1 MPRKKHNRDLMERIS
16 QDGIIKAIGSYLK
29 PKEMDIPTDILLALD
44 APLVR
49 FWVVVFKLINKLSVS
64 PCKYLLSSINWVK
77 NTCLLVIFEIRAGE
91 IFLPLHLC
99 SISYLLTIVLLITNN
114 EKIFVFVFFTG
125 IIGGIVSF
133 AIPEFGNGGYDRF
146 RFYEFIIA
154 HSAIIYVPIYYLT
167 NYKYKIDIRRFI
179 DIVIVTNVL
188 GFFMLGV
195 NFLLRATDFLPD
207 ANYMFTMGPPPEVES
222 VFGVFPWHLFV
233 FEAVLVISFYIIY
246 FFGDRYSKKHIT

>member
-1 MPRKKHNRDLMERIS
+1 MNFFSYDYNPDLKFDMFTSMHLVMFIMFIAVMVIFFLVKDKVFNSKYEKHIRYSL
-16 QDGIIKAIGSYLK
+16 AAF
-29 PKEMDIPTDILLALD
+29 LLLNE
-44 APLVR
+44 
-49 FWVVVFKLINKLSVS
+49 I
-64 PCKYLLSSINWVK
+64 
-77 NTCLLVIFEIRAGE
+77 LLVIFEIRAGE

>member
-1 MPRKKHNRDLMERIS
+1 MNFFSYDYNPDLKFDMFTSMHLVMFIMFIAVMVIFFLVKDKVFNSKYEKQIRYS
-16 QDGIIKAIGSYLK
+16 LAAF
-29 PKEMDIPTDILLALD
+29 LLLNE
-44 APLVR
+44 
-49 FWVVVFKLINKLSVS
+49 I
-64 PCKYLLSSINWVK
+64 
-77 NTCLLVIFEIRAGE
+77 LLVIFEIRAGE

-114 EKIFVFVFFTG
+114 EKIFIFVFFTG